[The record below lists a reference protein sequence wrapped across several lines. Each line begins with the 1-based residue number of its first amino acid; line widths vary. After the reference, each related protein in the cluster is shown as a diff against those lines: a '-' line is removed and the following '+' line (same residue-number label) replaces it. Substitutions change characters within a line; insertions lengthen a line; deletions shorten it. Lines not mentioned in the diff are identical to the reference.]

1 MELLGI
7 YQFSRVKKQTR
18 TWEGIK
24 ELFELKKIE
33 LAYMVNQDAVSS
45 EEKIIQ
51 KCAKILEN
59 TDRQVNQIVFFRD
72 PLGPP
77 TAASKIK
84 CTEAHVDTI
93 SDKQVI
99 SQ

>member
-33 LAYMVNQDAVSS
+33 QTDMVNKDAVSR
-45 EEKIIQ
+45 EEKLIGR
-51 KCAKILEN
+51 C
-59 TDRQVNQIVFFRD
+59 
-72 PLGPP
+72 
-77 TAASKIK
+77 ASKIM
-84 CTEAHVDTI
+84 
-93 SDKQVI
+93 
-99 SQ
+99 